1 MKEREIDLLNNR
13 PIDSAMWEITSRL
26 KRNIPIS
33 EYDYMIKIIESE
45 MVNAYTIPGGKI
57 FISKAL
63 ISFCESPE

>member
-1 MKEREIDLLNNR
+1 
-13 PIDSAMWEITSRL
+13 MWEITSRL